1 MEEKRR
7 IDKIFDNTYESK
19 EIESSLLKFKIES
32 SFGITRDLDDE
43 VHLNLLYND
52 INDVIIISE
61 YNRFNVRNDKGKI
74 IKLNKAQ
81 INQVYGFI
89 LNNMKNKYRRIEIW
103 SMLAEY
109 FDICPT
115 KFFNSLSNNHKHEL
129 LLDLDSKNSGISIKK
144 IF

>member
-7 IDKIFDNTYESK
+7 VDKIFDNTYETK
-19 EIESSLLKFKIES
+19 EIENSLLKFKIES
-32 SFGITRDLDDE
+32 SFGISKDLDEE
-43 VHLNLLYND
+43 VHLNLLFND
-52 INDVIIISE
+52 IDVLILESD
-61 YNRFNVRNDKGKI
+61 YNKFNIKNDKGKI

-89 LNNMKNKYRRIEIW
+89 LNHMKNKYRRIEIW

-129 LLDLDSKNSGISIKK
+129 LLDLDTKNSGISIKK